1 MSAPHKR
8 TNGRLKI
15 TDVRLYQ
22 LRTVETVGHIEPAW
36 DKGRQ
41 MPITVGGGSVV
52 EVFTDEGITGIG
64 PGFDPSL
71 LPVIRNHMLDQD
83 PFDTERHLAVLRYY
97 AAGLPYRGVAG
108 FDIAL
113 WDIIGKACG
122 QPLHKLWGGGKD
134 RVSAYA
140 SMVLLSTP
148 EARADL
154 AQQLHAEGWQ
164 AMKLRLHHPTMAE
177 DLRTVTAVRQATSED
192 FTIMVDAN
200 QAQSTGNWQPGLL
213 WDYARALNTA
223 RELDQLGCYWLEE
236 PLPRYA
242 FADIAR
248 LNAAVAM
255 PIAGGEN
262 NRGVHEFLQ
271 MLQDNVYDILQ
282 PEGMV
287 SGGLSEMRK
296 IGVLAEAFGK
306 KCVPH
311 HGGRGLGTVAHLHL
325 VASWPHA
332 PYLEVLHDPPI
343 GHYRHGFAILENPLV
358 VESDGCIAVPQGPG
372 LGVELD
378 RSLIQE
384 TLSA

>member
-1 MSAPHKR
+1 MAANSPHDA
-8 TNGRLKI
+8 RLKI
-15 TDVRLYQ
+15 TDVRLHQ
-22 LRTVETVGHIEPAW
+22 LKTKETIGTLEPAW

-41 MPITVGGGSVV
+41 MPFAVGGGAVV
-52 EVFTDEGITGIG
+52 EVLTDQGIVGIG

-71 LPVIRNHMLDQD
+71 LPIIRTYMLDQD
-83 PFDTERHLAVLRYY
+83 PFDTERHMAVLCYY
-97 AAGLPYRGVAG
+97 AHGLPYRGVAG

-122 QPLHKLWGGGKD
+122 QPLYKLWGGGKD
-134 RVSAYA
+134 RVPAYA
-140 SMVLLSTP
+140 SMVALSTP
-148 EARADL
+148 EQRAEL
-154 AQQLHAEGWQ
+154 AASLQAEGWQ
-164 AMKLRLHHPTMAE
+164 AMKLRLHHPTIRE
-177 DLRTVTAVRQATSED
+177 DIRTVSAVRAATSDD

-200 QAQSTGNWQPGLL
+200 QAQSSGNWQPGLL
-213 WDYARALNTA
+213 WDFNRALTTA

-242 FADIAR
+242 YADIAR
-248 LNAAVAM
+248 LNNAVAM

-262 NRGVHEFLQ
+262 NRGIHEFVQ
-271 MLQDNVYDILQ
+271 MLQGNVYDILQ

-296 IGVLAEAFGK
+296 IAVLAEAFGK

-325 VASWPHA
+325 VASWAHS
-332 PYLEVLHDPPI
+332 PYIEVLHDPPV
-343 GHYRHGFAILENPLV
+343 GHYRYGFSILEDPLV
-358 VESDGCIAVPQGPG
+358 VEADGCIPLPQGPG

-378 RSLIQE
+378 RSFIEQ
-384 TLSA
+384 TLTA